1 MSNDAVDASATCEAS
16 LGDGWGGT
24 EQWVGNVGSLA
35 ECAALVIDQYPT
47 ANGVTYCPTG
57 SSGTLSCSVRDCWA
71 HLDMVGIST
80 TTPQYESCFL
90 DLECRPCPAGTQATW
105 QQSWLGGD
113 GIGGTEELLS
123 DQPSPEACAELVRTT
138 RPEANGASFAGQKC
152 YAEFGMTG
160 VSTTGDATYYVTAE
174 FADPPTT
181 SETFQTG
188 DGTGTS
194 ELLLGTAADAQACAA
209 LVKSERPSANGA
221 TYQQF
226 SDPDASPVR
235 THQACFAEYG
245 MTQITGSANSMWQS
259 TFFLNTGCDT
269 CAAGKVSGE
278 GDAEGCVSC
287 GGGEEPNSAKDA
299 CELCAAGRKSTAA
312 DTECSACAAGEFSA
326 AGVANCEMCAGGTQP
341 NSAQSACENCAAG
354 QFSRPTDTSCSACAA
369 GQASQAGAVVCE
381 VCGGGTQPDVTKTT
395 CETCGAGKKSG
406 LTDTICSDCATGEA
420 SQPGAVK
427 CETCSGGKQPDSG
440 STTCEECLAG
450 QYSSQADTSCKSCDA
465 GKASQAGAVSCIACD
480 EGKYASDDQSACIAC
495 ADDKYAGAGSQAC
508 STCGLGLEP
517 DDEQSKCE
525 LCGTDHVN
533 TGSGCYSCRDEEGPA
548 GQTADWYST
557 SADDHTSCV
566 CQDGCGGLIVAGT
579 TPCIINL
586 SRICFSL
593 LPCAPEL

>member
-1 MSNDAVDASATCEAS
+1 MVILSRFVALSVSLTRKVSLLQNGIPCYACPAGKEPLFSGADGTPLSSCADCYPGEYSDDRGTCHQCTDGTSWGKLMSLGDTIGTADTGCVYCEPGKFKVKGLTSHTLGGTAVSNDAVAASATCEAS

-24 EQWVGNVGSLA
+24 EEWVGNVGSLA

-90 DLECRPCPAGTQATW
+90 DLECRPCPAGTQTTW

-160 VSTTGDATYYVTAE
+160 VDSATGDATYYVTAE

-226 SDPDASPVR
+226 SDPDAAPVR

-269 CAAGKVSGE
+269 CAAGKVSG
-278 GDAEGCVSC
+278 
-287 GGGEEPNSAKDA
+287 
-299 CELCAAGRKSTAA
+299 
-312 DTECSACAAGEFSA
+312 
-326 AGVANCEMCAGGTQP
+326 
-341 NSAQSACENCAAG
+341 
-354 QFSRPTDTSCSACAA
+354 
-369 GQASQAGAVVCE
+369 
-381 VCGGGTQPDVTKTT
+381 
-395 CETCGAGKKSG
+395 
-406 LTDTICSDCATGEA
+406 
-420 SQPGAVK
+420 
-427 CETCSGGKQPDSG
+427 
-440 STTCEECLAG
+440 
-450 QYSSQADTSCKSCDA
+450 
-465 GKASQAGAVSCIACD
+465 
-480 EGKYASDDQSACIAC
+480 
-495 ADDKYAGAGSQAC
+495 
-508 STCGLGLEP
+508 
-517 DDEQSKCE
+517 
-525 LCGTDHVN
+525 
-533 TGSGCYSCRDEEGPA
+533 
-548 GQTADWYST
+548 
-557 SADDHTSCV
+557 
-566 CQDGCGGLIVAGT
+566 
-579 TPCIINL
+579 
-586 SRICFSL
+586 
-593 LPCAPEL
+593 